1 MRVDSRGAT
10 RASGGGGTATA
21 TASSATVLAT
31 PTAVKATS
39 LWITSTAMRVVAS
52 PPSSER
58 RSSGDQR
65 TYKSGSETVPS
76 ARCAISAIPP
86 DGAAVFHETTARVD

>member
-1 MRVDSRGAT
+1 MASAAAEHQPRSSGNFATYCESFGTSSDGVKARGAT

-31 PTAVKATS
+31 PIADSATS
-39 LWITSTAMRVVAS
+39 LRTTSTAMRVVAS
-52 PPSSER
+52 LPSSER

-65 TYKSGSETVPS
+65 T
-76 ARCAISAIPP
+76 
-86 DGAAVFHETTARVD
+86 